1 MKKKIIFL
9 REIISEIRI
18 GLKNYF
24 LSCTSHI
31 QIDNS
36 CVEQTKYNIKNKK
49 LIKTIFMNILK
60 S

>member
-1 MKKKIIFL
+1 
-9 REIISEIRI
+9 E
-18 GLKNYF
+18 
-24 LSCTSHI
+24 
-31 QIDNS
+31 IDNS